1 MKINVNDCLKL
12 DAFRGSRVLACKD
25 ECSRR
30 VRSVSVLDEYDL
42 DMGVERNGM
51 KEQMVI
57 THFWSSR
64 DDISAQRKAVNDLGR
79 KGISALV
86 VYLNDR
92 GVKSVAPEVVAA
104 AEEVRLPLIVIDD
117 NGSITYS
124 MLIEQVLDKILY
136 GENYTDNILNNTIY
150 HLLNFEKHSSADF
163 DDEETRDSILNY
175 FVDKIYLYD
184 DGRLVITGWYSDLH
198 HELMF
203 EDLCGDDDDYGY
215 QIGGLGAFLFHRK

>member
-1 MKINVNDCLKL
+1 MKITINDCLKL
-12 DAFRGSRVLACKD
+12 DAFRGSRILSCKD

-42 DMGVERNGM
+42 DMGVERNGL
-51 KEQMVI
+51 KDQMVI

-64 DDISAQRKAVNDLGR
+64 DNIAAQKKAVSDLGK

-86 VYLNDR
+86 IYLNDR
-92 GVKSVAPEVVAA
+92 GVKAVDPEVIVA
-104 AEEVRLPLIVIDD
+104 AEEARLPLITIAD

-150 HLLNFEKHSSADF
+150 HLLNFEKHSNFPAALR
-163 DDEETRDSILNY
+163 EAALNNNY
-175 FVDKIYLYD
+175 QV
-184 DGRLVITGWYSDLH
+184 V
-198 HELMF
+198 LMT
-203 EDLCGDDDDYGY
+203 E
-215 QIGGLGAFLFHRK
+215 

>member
-1 MKINVNDCLKL
+1 MKININDCLKL
-12 DAFRGSRVLACKD
+12 DAFRGSRVLSCKD

-42 DMGVERNGM
+42 DMGVERNGI
-51 KEQMVI
+51 KDQMVI

-64 DDISAQRKAVNDLGR
+64 ENTGAQKKAVTDLGK
-79 KGISALV
+79 KGVSALV

-92 GVKSVAPEVVAA
+92 GVKEVDPEVVAA

-136 GENYTDNILNNTIY
+136 GENYADNILNNTIY
-150 HLLNFEKHSSADF
+150 HLLNFEKHSNFPAALR
-163 DDEETRDSILNY
+163 EAALANN
-175 FVDKIYLYD
+175 
-184 DGRLVITGWYSDLH
+184 
-198 HELMF
+198 
-203 EDLCGDDDDYGY
+203 
-215 QIGGLGAFLFHRK
+215 

>member
-12 DAFRGSRVLACKD
+12 DAFRGCRVLSCKD

-42 DMGVERNGM
+42 DMGVERNGI
-51 KEQMVI
+51 KDQMVI

-64 DDISAQRKAVNDLGR
+64 DDIGAQKKAVRNLGL
-79 KGISALV
+79 KGISALII
-86 VYLNDR
+86 YLNER
-92 GVKSVAPEVVAA
+92 GVKEVDHEVIAA
-104 AEEVRLPLIVIDD
+104 AEEVSLPLIAIED

-150 HLLNFEKHSSADF
+150 HLLNFEKHSNFPA
-163 DDEETRDSILNY
+163 
-175 FVDKIYLYD
+175 
-184 DGRLVITGWYSDLH
+184 
-198 HELMF
+198 
-203 EDLCGDDDDYGY
+203 
-215 QIGGLGAFLFHRK
+215 